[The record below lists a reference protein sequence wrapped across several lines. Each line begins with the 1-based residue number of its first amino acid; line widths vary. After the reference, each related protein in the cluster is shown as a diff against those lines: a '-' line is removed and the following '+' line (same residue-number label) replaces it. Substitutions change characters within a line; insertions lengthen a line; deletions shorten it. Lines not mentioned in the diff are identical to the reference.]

1 MWWCWCGV
9 VVLMWCG
16 VEVRCGGAVVVRCGG
31 ADVVRCGPSKQSVPF
46 SRHLLS
52 FWLRIC
58 VCRQSGTHTTSFSFR
73 LGDLVTF

>member
-1 MWWCWCGV
+1 M
-9 VVLMWCG
+9 LNNSK
-16 VEVRCGGAVVVRCGG
+16 
-31 ADVVRCGPSKQSVPF
+31 DKDSSYPSKQSVPF

-58 VCRQSGTHTTSFSFR
+58 VCGQSGTLTTSFLFK